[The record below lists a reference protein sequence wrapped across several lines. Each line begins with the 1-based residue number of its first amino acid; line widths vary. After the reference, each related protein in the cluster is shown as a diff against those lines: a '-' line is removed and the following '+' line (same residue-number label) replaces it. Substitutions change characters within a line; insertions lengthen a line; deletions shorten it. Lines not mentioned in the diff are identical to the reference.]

1 MERRL
6 RGEEVMT
13 IQVLHERG
21 VTQRAIARQLGV
33 DEKAV
38 RYRLR
43 RLATCAVDARLRA
56 ERADPGRGPGRGRA
70 CTPYTRK
77 RLVIESSH
85 YEGESTE
92 RIEAPIPLGRMGR
105 KLQELW
111 ALAPERRAIAQY
123 AALAE
128 VAR

>member
-1 MERRL
+1 MAL
-6 RGEEVMT
+6 LAPVAVPSPPKLST
-13 IQVLHERG
+13 LFASQV
-21 VTQRAIARQLGV
+21 V
-33 DEKAV
+33 
-38 RYRLR
+38 
-43 RLATCAVDARLRA
+43 A
-56 ERADPGRGPGRGRA
+56 EHPRH
-70 CTPYTRK
+70 TRK
-77 RLVIESSH
+77 RLLLEPTH
-85 YEGESTE
+85 YEGESTD